1 MKGINQFLN
10 EIKTIADSYKRMA
23 EATGENFNIFSL
35 LQVETDEVRTHSRFI
50 AELLNPNG
58 THNQG
63 DVFLKKFL
71 QSFPQIEDF
80 DTENTRVFVEY
91 YVGKV
96 EKEKGGQIDILLK
109 DTSGNVIM
117 IENKIYAGEQANQL
131 LRYKNAFPN
140 GKLFFLT
147 LKGDESNN
155 NKKFEDYTSISY
167 ENDIVNWLEE
177 CKKEAVNIPT
187 LRETISQYINLIKK
201 LTHQTTNKDMETEIH
216 KLILENYEESSIIV
230 NNFIKAQISLSNE
243 ILNKV
248 LSDVKPFIEKNNWII
263 DIADSI
269 KNEKSGGGIYFK
281 PNLYQGTEW
290 KIGICGF
297 NPFIGHPE
305 FQKRIFIGIWGRENR
320 NDYYE
325 RYLSFENKN
334 FNIGWWNDY
343 IFVSDYI
350 NLESKLTNPALIE
363 NLLKNKIDD
372 FAKHIV
378 KDFQIYFQKHKN
390 DFERMIYDIQN

>member
-35 LQVETDEVRTHSRFI
+35 LQVETDEIRTHSRFI

-58 THNQG
+58 IHNQG

-71 QSFPQIEDF
+71 KSFPQIEDF
-80 DTENTRVFVEY
+80 DENTRVFVEY

-147 LKGDESNN
+147 LKGNESNN
-155 NKKFEDYTSISY
+155 IKNFEDYIPISY

-201 LTHQTTNKDMETEIH
+201 LTHQNLNKKMNKEIINRILKDEETFSVYKTITGVHNELYKEI
-216 KLILENYEESSIIV
+216 LQTDFIGLLEEIAKENQLELEVDPGFLEGKIYKG
-230 NNFIKAQISLSNE
+230 FRLSNE
-243 ILNKV
+243 ILKQKNLTIRFDYEGANFKSPLLGFNYINNQNINKA
-248 LSDVKPFIEKNNWII
+248 DYIEIIEKFNNVFGTAITTSGNFTCYLWYSELSNINNLNVLQKLKYGNLKEN
-263 DIADSI
+263 I
-269 KNEKSGGGIYFK
+269 KD
-281 PNLYQGTEW
+281 
-290 KIGICGF
+290 KIS
-297 NPFIGHPE
+297 
-305 FQKRIFIGIWGRENR
+305 KM
-320 NDYYE
+320 
-325 RYLSFENKN
+325 
-334 FNIGWWNDY
+334 
-343 IFVSDYI
+343 
-350 NLESKLTNPALIE
+350 LE
-363 NLLKNKIDD
+363 
-372 FAKHIV
+372 IV
-378 KDFQIYFQKHKN
+378 Q
-390 DFERMIYDIQN
+390 

>member
-117 IENKIYAGEQANQL
+117 IENKIYAGERANQL

-147 LKGDESNN
+147 LKGNESNN
-155 NKKFEDYTSISY
+155 IKNFEDYIPISY

-201 LTHQTTNKDMETEIH
+201 LTHQNLNKKMNKEIINRILKDEETFLVYKTVIGVHNELYKEVLQTDFIGLLEEIA
-216 KLILENYEESSIIV
+216 KENQLELEFDSGFLEGKIYKG
-230 NNFIKAQISLSNE
+230 FRLSNE
-243 ILNKV
+243 TLKQKNLTIRFDYQGANFKSPLLGFNYINNQNINKA
-248 LSDVKPFIEKNNWII
+248 DYTEIIEKFNNVFGTAITTSNNFACYFWYNELSNINNLNVLQKLKYGNLKEN
-263 DIADSI
+263 I
-269 KNEKSGGGIYFK
+269 KD
-281 PNLYQGTEW
+281 
-290 KIGICGF
+290 KIS
-297 NPFIGHPE
+297 
-305 FQKRIFIGIWGRENR
+305 KM
-320 NDYYE
+320 
-325 RYLSFENKN
+325 
-334 FNIGWWNDY
+334 
-343 IFVSDYI
+343 
-350 NLESKLTNPALIE
+350 LE
-363 NLLKNKIDD
+363 
-372 FAKHIV
+372 IV
-378 KDFQIYFQKHKN
+378 Q
-390 DFERMIYDIQN
+390 

>member
-117 IENKIYAGEQANQL
+117 IENKIYAGEQADQL

-147 LKGDESNN
+147 LKGNESNN
-155 NKKFEDYTSISY
+155 IKKFEDYIPISY
-167 ENDIVNWLEE
+167 ENDI
-177 CKKEAVNIPT
+177 
-187 LRETISQYINLIKK
+187 
-201 LTHQTTNKDMETEIH
+201 
-216 KLILENYEESSIIV
+216 
-230 NNFIKAQISLSNE
+230 
-243 ILNKV
+243 
-248 LSDVKPFIEKNNWII
+248 
-263 DIADSI
+263 
-269 KNEKSGGGIYFK
+269 
-281 PNLYQGTEW
+281 
-290 KIGICGF
+290 
-297 NPFIGHPE
+297 
-305 FQKRIFIGIWGRENR
+305 
-320 NDYYE
+320 
-325 RYLSFENKN
+325 
-334 FNIGWWNDY
+334 
-343 IFVSDYI
+343 
-350 NLESKLTNPALIE
+350 
-363 NLLKNKIDD
+363 
-372 FAKHIV
+372 
-378 KDFQIYFQKHKN
+378 
-390 DFERMIYDIQN
+390 